1 MAVHISPA
9 PAVRAA
15 ADAELIAFLGGV
27 IAIRLTGEDTGGA
40 LAVTDQLLPGGLATP
55 LHAQPGDDETFLVL
69 EGAITLVADGR
80 PLRLERG
87 DVGHVPRGV
96 AHAFR
101 VETPRARVLALH
113 APAGHERFFRKAG
126 EATESTELPPAPAGP
141 PDMGRMLAA
150 AAAAG
155 VEMLGPPPQV
165 A

>member
-1 MAVHISPA
+1 MSIHISPA
-9 PAVRAA
+9 PCVRAG
-15 ADAELIAFLGGV
+15 ADAERVAFIGGLIT
-27 IAIRLTGEDTGGA
+27 IRLPGEDTGGT
-40 LAVTDQLLPGGLATP
+40 LAVTEQLLPGGLATP

-80 PLRLERG
+80 PRRLEAG

-96 AHAFR
+96 GHALR

-126 EATESTELPPAPAGP
+126 EAAEGTDLPPAPAGP
-141 PDMGRMLAA
+141 PDMGRLLAA
-150 AAAAG
+150 AAATG
-155 VEMLGPPPQV
+155 VEILGPPPDV